1 MQTEIEE
8 QEGNYSRYKSTTNIE
23 GTTKDGKKITKK
35 TIVKKGPKGKNKGRL
50 QAVVEEEEDVN
61 DEIDIH
67 TESESDQD
75 SESDNDAEYFQKL
88 SAQVK
93 EEHRHKGLCLYCGE
107 EGHKVLDCP
116 SLVEKGRG
124 ATFQV
129 NANEANVLVDDST
142 SDDSGK
148 D

>member
-8 QEGNYSRYKSTTNIE
+8 QGGSYTKYKSTTNTE
-23 GTTKDGKKITKK
+23 ATTKDGKKITKK
-35 TIVKKGPKGKNKGRL
+35 TIVKKDPKGKKGRL

-61 DEIDIH
+61 DKIDIH
-67 TESESDQD
+67 TKSESDQD

-93 EEHRHKGLCLYCGE
+93 EECRHKSLCFYCGE